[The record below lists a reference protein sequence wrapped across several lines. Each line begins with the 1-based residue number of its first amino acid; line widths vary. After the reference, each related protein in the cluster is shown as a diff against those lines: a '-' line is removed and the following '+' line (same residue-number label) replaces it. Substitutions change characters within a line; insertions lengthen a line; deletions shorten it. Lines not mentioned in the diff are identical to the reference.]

1 MSYFRQYLLVLMFSL
16 FVTSLHANE
25 KECFEKASRAV
36 FKFNQTLDNVLIGP
50 LAKGYNKLP
59 EPIRKGTGNF
69 TSNIARLLSIPN
81 HLLQGNVSEAGHS
94 LGSFAINTTIGIL
107 GLIDVADDLG
117 LDQKEEDWNLIT
129 NDKFTLSEFQKWAMW
144 GIIHGHHV
152 LITAH
157 TGSGKTY
164 TTTNILRELLNH
176 LL

>member
-69 TSNIARLLSIPN
+69 TGECI
-81 HLLQGNVSEAGHS
+81 
-94 LGSFAINTTIGIL
+94 
-107 GLIDVADDLG
+107 
-117 LDQKEEDWNLIT
+117 
-129 NDKFTLSEFQKWAMW
+129 
-144 GIIHGHHV
+144 
-152 LITAH
+152 
-157 TGSGKTY
+157 
-164 TTTNILRELLNH
+164 
-176 LL
+176 